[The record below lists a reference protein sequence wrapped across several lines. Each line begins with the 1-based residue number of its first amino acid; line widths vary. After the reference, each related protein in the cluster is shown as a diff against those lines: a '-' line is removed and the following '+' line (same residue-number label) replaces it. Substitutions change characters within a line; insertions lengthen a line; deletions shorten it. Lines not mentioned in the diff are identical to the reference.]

1 MGTTINKSETQEE
14 LLLKFVD
21 YLKWLNKDVY
31 YDDVE
36 NFLEKINGNNSQ
48 NRRVK
53 NKLKYSKTN

>member
-1 MGTTINKSETQEE
+1 MDKSETQEE

-48 NRRVK
+48 
-53 NKLKYSKTN
+53 

>member
-1 MGTTINKSETQEE
+1 MGTIINKSETQEE

>member
-1 MGTTINKSETQEE
+1 MNESKTQEE

-36 NFLEKINGNNSQ
+36 NFLEKINGYNNQ
-48 NRRVK
+48 
-53 NKLKYSKTN
+53 